1 MMEYFVCTEQGET
14 VIIRKVVSKVFKEQM
29 VLSYFKS
36 ISSSSKKPRGVLTN
50 TIRPVTYD
58 KLLKWVE
65 NKSSFKPT
73 SNVIFKNAHFSI
85 VILIML
91 KVFFACNS

>member
-14 VIIRKVVSKVFKEQM
+14 VIISKVVSKVFKEQM

-36 ISSSSKKPRGVLTN
+36 ISSSKKPRGVLTN
-50 TIRPVTYD
+50 TICPVTYD
-58 KLLKWVE
+58 KLLKWVG

-73 SNVIFKNAHFSI
+73 SNVIFKNAHFLI

-91 KVFFACNS
+91 KDFFACNS